1 MSNSIHEFVLR
12 GGQTITA
19 GQMNDFRQQVPFL
32 QVKAETFGT
41 TDFPHLAEQ
50 TRFLARYA
58 EDVLDG
64 VHVSGNLVAITETI
78 FALQYLLKDV
88 DIIPDYVPGQGLSDD
103 SAVLRA
109 VLSSHEP
116 EFRAYA
122 SANNL
127 DYDKVTACA

>member
-19 GQMNDFRQQVPFL
+19 GQMSDFRQQVPFL

-64 VHVSGNLVAITETI
+64 VYVSGNLVAITETI

-88 DIIPDYVPGQGLSDD
+88 DIIPDYVPGQGLADD

-122 SANNL
+122 TANSL